1 VDQLPIEEQEVVG
14 LTFYNGWT
22 QAQIADLFGV
32 DERTVRRRW
41 RSACLTLSEALGGRF
56 PQP

>member
-1 VDQLPIEEQEVVG
+1 MDQLPIEEQEVVG

-32 DERTVRRRW
+32 DERTPIQEV
-41 RSACLTLSEALGGRF
+41 ANMMITGRIHRD
-56 PQP
+56 Q